1 MDGQRAIARRLVIG
15 VPDDGLSAAWERDIS
30 MYAPAGFIVFRR
42 HFRDLTDLRRLTTR
56 LRELTRPRRV
66 FVSLDEEGGFVSQLA
81 GHLTVPPNAALLARG
96 ATPGD
101 IEYVARVTGERLRA
115 LGFDW
120 DFAPVADVHSR
131 ADNPVIGPRALGT
144 TPDAVSRAV
153 GEWLAGFRA
162 AGIASCLKHFP
173 GHGDT
178 TLDSHVTLPRFDG
191 DLALLERREL
201 APYRAHLDADS
212 VMTAHVVYPA
222 LDAKMPGS
230 LSRAVTHD
238 LLRGRLGFGGL
249 AITDALEMRGAAEG
263 RGPGELARAALE
275 AGNDLLLYAFHDDA
289 VRRVRLELAKALVEG
304 GLDHAP
310 FDEARPRLAAFDRA
324 HPEPTEAE
332 LGRALESLTPPDWD
346 TRLAAII
353 ERGLIVRGALPR
365 AAASGAWRVS
375 EPEFAHGTTLKES
388 LHRLGVEIGATDTA
402 AADIAAVMSR
412 LPLPGP
418 EIERLRALARERPL
432 VLVGL
437 QNDAFLSRVPEAVL
451 TISAADATPLTR
463 AAVVRRLIVARSEA
477 GVA

>member
-222 LDAKMPGS
+222 LDARMPGS
-230 LSRAVTHD
+230 L
-238 LLRGRLGFGGL
+238 
-249 AITDALEMRGAAEG
+249 
-263 RGPGELARAALE
+263 
-275 AGNDLLLYAFHDDA
+275 
-289 VRRVRLELAKALVEG
+289 
-304 GLDHAP
+304 
-310 FDEARPRLAAFDRA
+310 
-324 HPEPTEAE
+324 
-332 LGRALESLTPPDWD
+332 
-346 TRLAAII
+346 
-353 ERGLIVRGALPR
+353 
-365 AAASGAWRVS
+365 
-375 EPEFAHGTTLKES
+375 
-388 LHRLGVEIGATDTA
+388 
-402 AADIAAVMSR
+402 
-412 LPLPGP
+412 
-418 EIERLRALARERPL
+418 
-432 VLVGL
+432 
-437 QNDAFLSRVPEAVL
+437 
-451 TISAADATPLTR
+451 
-463 AAVVRRLIVARSEA
+463 
-477 GVA
+477 

>member
-15 VPDDGLSAAWERDIS
+15 IPDDGLTPAWERDVS

-42 HFRDLTDLRRLTTR
+42 HFESLADLRRLTTR

-66 FVSLDEEGGFVSQLA
+66 FIALDEEGGFVSQLT
-81 GHLTVPPNAALLARG
+81 GHLTVPPNATLLARG

-101 IEYVARVTGERLRA
+101 LEYVAHVTGERLRA

-120 DFAPVADVHSR
+120 DFAPVADVHSQ
-131 ADNPVIGPRALGT
+131 ADNPVIGPRAFGT
-144 TPDAVSRAV
+144 TPEAVSAAV

-178 TLDSHVTLPRFDG
+178 TRDSHVTLPRFAG

-201 APYRAHLDADS
+201 APFRAHLDADS

-222 LDAKMPGS
+222 LDAAMPGS
-230 LSRAVTHD
+230 LSRAVTHG
-238 LLRGRLGFGGL
+238 LLRERLGYAGL

-289 VRRVRLELAKALVEG
+289 VRRVRLELAKALVDG
-304 GLDHAP
+304 GLDHAAL
-310 FDEARPRLAAFDRA
+310 DEARPRLAAFDRG

-332 LGRALESLTPPDWD
+332 LARALETLTPPDWEA
-346 TRLAAII
+346 RLTAII
-353 ERGLIVRGALPR
+353 ERGLLVRGALPR
-365 AAASGAWRVS
+365 AAAGVWRVS
-375 EPEFAHGTTLKES
+375 EPEFAQGPTLREA
-388 LHRLGVEIGATDTA
+388 LAGVGLAVDPGATPA
-402 AADIAAVMSR
+402 AEVVAVMSR
-412 LPLPGP
+412 LPLPDA

-437 QNDAFLSRVPEAVL
+437 QNDAFLTRVPEAAL
-451 TISAADATPLTR
+451 TISSADATPLTR
-463 AAVVRRLIVARSEA
+463 AAVARRLAVARVAA
-477 GVA
+477 GAT